1 MNRDAAILAFI
12 SAGNKGDVAIKMADA
27 LLESMPPSRL
37 HTLECELLDARI
49 ELGGMRKLAEARK
62 DALIELFKHVD
73 KKKLDHTFL
82 HKTQTELL

>member
-49 ELGGMRKLAEARK
+49 
-62 DALIELFKHVD
+62 
-73 KKKLDHTFL
+73 
-82 HKTQTELL
+82 Q

>member
-27 LLESMPPSRL
+27 LLEAMAPSRL
-37 HTLECELLDARI
+37 HDITVELQDALI
-49 ELGGMRKLAEARK
+49 QLGGMRKLAEARK

-73 KKKLDHTFL
+73 KKKLDYTFL